1 MHINKITNTINFGY
15 NKKLNDDVNTKL
27 VEKNTDYSEYLL
39 HMNLYV
45 NNLEDRVRYAE
56 NNEKDQRTLNNYA
69 YILTRLKPI
78 VSEMIDEQFPKMKYT
93 EKELKD
99 YKKELKERKLEVTGH
114 WLEEMV
120 CDMSELVATKKY
132 IEAEEKEEKAKT
144 KANKAK
150 TQGLDKPIIR
160 QAATAIPV
168 DESAS
173 KLVERFVP
181 TEFSPDGLKG
191 LGGMKELKESL
202 VDKIIFPAQHPE
214 EAYLDEIEYGKKTPR
229 GILLYGPPGCGKTS
243 VIEAVATESGFPL
256 YKLKVGKTGSK
267 YVNETSSNVQRA
279 YEYVAAMAHNY
290 QTPVFLAID
299 EMEAMTGKRGRGNN
313 GEDDKLVSTL
323 LQIIEEARGK
333 NVIVLGATNCFDN
346 IDEAVRS
353 RFDDKIYVGL
363 PDDETRREV
372 LKIHLNKRTK
382 GQTLAKVD
390 QELDKVVKMTR
401 GFSNR
406 DIAIL
411 TDKAA
416 LIARKD
422 GRRDI
427 EARDF
432 EIPVKENQNMK
443 VKESL
448 YQDKT
453 KQPHIG
459 FGG

>member
-1 MHINKITNTINFGY
+1 MRINRISSTINFGF
-15 NKKLNDDVNTKL
+15 NKKLNDNVNKKL
-27 VEKNTDYSEYLL
+27 VEKNSDYTEYLL
-39 HMNLYV
+39 HMNQYV
-45 NNLEDRVRYAE
+45 NSLEDRVRYAE
-56 NNEKDQRTLNNYA
+56 AFEKDQRALNNYA
-69 YILTRLKPI
+69 YILTRLKPV
-78 VSEMIDEQFPKMKYT
+78 VSEMIDYEFPQLKYS

-99 YKKELKERKLEVTGH
+99 YKKEVKERKLEVTGH
-114 WLEEMV
+114 WLEELV

-132 IEAEEKEEKAKT
+132 IEADEKEAKSEGKKATLKDL
-144 KANKAK
+144 
-150 TQGLDKPIIR
+150 QKPIVR
-160 QAATAIPV
+160 QTAAALPV

-181 TEFSPDGLKG
+181 TEYSPSGLDS
-191 LGGMKELKESL
+191 LGGMHEIKSAL

-214 EAYLDEIEYGKKTPR
+214 EAWLDEIEYGKKTPR
-229 GILLYGPPGCGKTS
+229 GIMLYGPPGCGKTS

-267 YVNETSSNVQRA
+267 YVNETSTNVQKA

-290 QTPVFLAID
+290 ETPVFLAID

-333 NVIVLGATNCFDN
+333 NVIILGATNCFDN
-346 IDEAVRS
+346 IDDAVKS
-353 RFDDKIYVGL
+353 RFDDKIYIGL
-363 PDDETRREV
+363 PDDDTRREV
-372 LKIHLNKRTK
+372 LRIHLNKRTK

-390 QELDKVVKMTR
+390 QELDKVVAMTK

-416 LIARKD
+416 LIARMD

-432 EIPVKENQNMK
+432 EVPVRENQNMK
-443 VKESL
+443 VKEYM
-448 YQDKT
+448 YQDST
-453 KQPHIG
+453 KRSSIG
-459 FGG
+459 FNG

>member
-1 MHINKITNTINFGY
+1 MHINRITNTINFGF
-15 NKKLNDDVNTKL
+15 NKKLNDDVNRKL
-27 VEKNTDYSEYLL
+27 VEKNTDYTEYLL
-39 HMNLYV
+39 HMNQYV
-45 NNLEDRVRYAE
+45 NSLEDRVRYAE
-56 NNEKDQRTLNNYA
+56 AFEKDQRTLDNYA

-78 VSEMIDEQFPKMKYT
+78 VSEMIDEQFPKLKYS

-99 YKKELKERKLEVTGH
+99 YKNEVKERKLEVTGH

-132 IEAEEKEEKAKT
+132 IEADKKEAKPNKVKT
-144 KANKAK
+144 K
-150 TQGLDKPIIR
+150 GPDKPIIR
-160 QAATAIPV
+160 QTATALPV
-168 DESAS
+168 DESAA

-181 TEFSPDGLKG
+181 TEFSPTGLDS
-191 LGGMKELKESL
+191 LGGMKEIKESL

-214 EAYLDEIEYGKKTPR
+214 EAYLDEVEYGKKTPR

-243 VIEAVATESGFPL
+243 VIEAAVSESGFPL

-267 YVNETSSNVQRA
+267 YVNETSSNVQKA

-290 QTPVFLAID
+290 GTPVFLAID

-333 NVIVLGATNCFDN
+333 NVIILGATNCFDN
-346 IDEAVRS
+346 IDDAVKS
-353 RFDDKIYVGL
+353 RFDDKIYIGL
-363 PDDETRREV
+363 PDDDTRREV

-382 GQTLAKVD
+382 GEMLA
-390 QELDKVVKMTR
+390 KVVKMTK

-432 EIPVKENQNMK
+432 EIPVRENQNMK

-453 KQPHIG
+453 KQPKIG
-459 FGG
+459 FN